1 MTTFSGHDLTC
12 IRGERLVFT
21 GLSFAVDAGAVLF
34 LTGPNGSGKSSLLR
48 LMAGLLQWAD
58 GDIAW
63 DGESVTGDREA
74 HRARLRYLGHDDAV
88 KPALC
93 VADDLTFWAGWYG
106 ATGSGSAIAAAGRF
120 GLDGLWLTPCRFLSA
135 GQRRR
140 LALARLATAPAPLWL
155 LDEPAVGLDQR
166 SVTALEAALAD
177 HCAGGG
183 RAVVATHQALSAPRS
198 ADLRLDEDGPGG
210 DLGDGPQS

>member
-1 MTTFSGHDLTC
+1 MTMFSGHDLTC

-21 GLSFAVDAGAVLF
+21 GLSFAVDAGTVLF

-48 LMAGLLQWAD
+48 LMAGLLQWAE
-58 GDIAW
+58 GDISW
-63 DGESVTGDREA
+63 DGRSVDGDREA
-74 HRARLRYLGHDDAV
+74 HRARLRFLGHDDAV

-93 VADDLTFWAGWYG
+93 VADDLTFWAGWHG
-106 ATGSGSAIAAAGRF
+106 ATGSDSALAAAGRF

-140 LALARLATAPAPLWL
+140 LALARLTTAPAPLWL
-155 LDEPAVGLDQR
+155 LDEPAVGLDQP

-177 HCAGGG
+177 HCADGG
-183 RAVVATHQALSAPRS
+183 RAVVATHQALSAPQS
-198 ADLRLDEDGPGG
+198 AELRLDGDGA
-210 DLGDGPQS
+210 GDGPPS